1 MTDSQTRTLIS
12 SGAKSAILGASV
24 YGFTKAQ
31 TRGGKIF
38 FGVMS
43 FLFIQS
49 PFTFVAVASGW
60 DPGSRSYS
68 RTTSSGSVASSRTLA
83 PSTPTFQPSAQSAPA
98 PASTPSLPVNV

>member
-1 MTDSQTRTLIS
+1 MTDSQTRTLVS

-38 FGVMS
+38 FGIMS

-60 DPGSRSYS
+60 DPGSRST
-68 RTTSSGSVASSRTLA
+68 RTSSGSVASSRTLA
-83 PSTPTFQPSAQSAPA
+83 PSTPAFQPSTQSV
-98 PASTPSLPVNV
+98 PASTPPLPVNA